1 MPKRYQPVDLSKLNT
16 YSIRDRSHKF
26 DVEAMASLP
35 AKGATFSDWIDSL
48 PPYLGVNELRKLIDA
63 IVAARRADRP
73 VVFAMGAHLV
83 KVGCS
88 TILCDLIER
97 DIVTAVAMNGATAIH
112 DVEVATLGQTSEEV
126 GDTIRD
132 GSFGMV
138 QETPGFFAD
147 AIAKGVGAG
156 VGLGEAIA
164 MHLADTNPPNI
175 DKCLIAAA
183 GRKQIPI
190 CVHVAM
196 GTDTIHM
203 HANVADSDLQ
213 RLSSIDFKLV
223 CAVVAD
229 LGPAKSGGAS
239 GVWVNVGSSVIMPE
253 IFLKAIAVARNLGAK
268 LDDVTTANLDM
279 IRHYRPSQNVV
290 GRPVKA
296 GRGHHITGHHEIML
310 PLLRMALIERLG

>member
-1 MPKRYQPVDLSKLNT
+1 MPKRYQPVDLGKLNT
-16 YSIRDRSHKF
+16 YSIRDRAHKF
-26 DVEAMASLP
+26 DVEAMAGLP
-35 AKGATFSDWIDSL
+35 NKGASFSEWLDAL
-48 PPYLGVNELRKLIDA
+48 PPYLGVNELRGLIDA
-63 IVAARRADRP
+63 IVAARTADRP

-88 TILCDLIER
+88 TILCDLIDR
-97 DIVTAVAMNGATAIH
+97 GIVTAVAMNGATAIH

-126 GDTIRD
+126 GDTIKD

-138 QETPGFFAD
+138 EETPGFFAE
-147 AIAKGVGAG
+147 AIRKGAAAG
-156 VGLGEAIA
+156 VGLGDAIA
-164 MHLADTNPPNI
+164 RHLADTNPPNI
-175 DKCLIAAA
+175 DKCLIATA
-183 GRKQIPI
+183 GRKGIPI

-203 HANVADSDLQ
+203 HVGVADSDMQ
-213 RLSSIDFKLV
+213 KLSATDFKLV

-229 LGPAKSGGAS
+229 LGPAASGGAS

-253 IFLKAIAVARNLGAK
+253 VFLKAIAVARNLGAD

-290 GRPVKA
+290 GRPVKP
-296 GRGHHITGHHEIML
+296 GHGHHITGHHEIML

>member
-16 YSIRDRSHKF
+16 YSIRDRAHKF
-26 DVEAMASLP
+26 DVEAMAALP
-35 AKGATFSDWIDSL
+35 ARGASFSEWLDSL
-48 PPYLGVNELRKLIDA
+48 PPYLGVNELRQLIDA
-63 IVAARRADRP
+63 IVAARNADRP

-97 DIVTAVAMNGATAIH
+97 DIVTAVTMNGATAIH

-126 GDTIRD
+126 GDTIKD

-138 QETPGFFAD
+138 EETPGFFAD
-147 AIAKGVGAG
+147 AVRKGAAAG
-156 VGLGEAIA
+156 VGLGQAIA
-164 MHLADTNPPNI
+164 NHLADTNPPNI

-183 GRKQIPI
+183 GRQGIPI

-203 HANVADSDLQ
+203 HAGVADSDIQ
-213 RLSSIDFKLV
+213 RLSAIDFKLV

-229 LGPAKSGGAS
+229 LAPATSGAAA

-253 IFLKAIAVARNLGAK
+253 VFLKAIAVARNLGAD

-290 GRPVKA
+290 GRPVKP
-296 GRGHHITGHHEIML
+296 GHGHHITGHHEIML
-310 PLLRMALIERLG
+310 PLLRMALVERLG

>member
-1 MPKRYQPVDLSKLNT
+1 MTKRYEPVDLSKLST

-26 DVEAMASLP
+26 DVEAMAGLP
-35 AKGATFSDWIDSL
+35 AKGATFSDWFEAL

-97 DIVTAVAMNGATAIH
+97 GIVTAVAMNGATAIH

-138 QETPGFFAD
+138 QETPSFFAE
-147 AIAKGVGAG
+147 AIARGVADK

-164 MHLADTNPPNI
+164 NHLQATNPPNI
-175 DKCLIAAA
+175 DKCLIATA
-183 GRKQIPI
+183 GRKGIPI

-213 RLSSIDFKLV
+213 RLSSTDFKLV
-223 CAVVAD
+223 CAVVKD
-229 LGPAKSGGAS
+229 LAPASAGAAS

-253 IFLKAIAVARNLGAK
+253 VFLKAIAVARNLGAN

-290 GRPVKA
+290 GRPVKS

-310 PLLRMALIERLG
+310 PLLRMALVERLG